1 VFMDKEGVILR
12 GGKKKVYVQLQ
23 SLGQVMV
30 VEFPAE
36 YLSPTT

>member
-1 VFMDKEGVILR
+1 MDNDGIVLR
-12 GGKKKVYVQLQ
+12 GGKKKIYVQLQ

-36 YLSPTT
+36 YLTPIK